1 MIFMVP
7 AMPEPTLLAIAD
19 AVTAAYLKSP
29 KVELVLKIASA
40 LTTEWSGS
48 GIAQARSNGWLSED
62 RDLTYTRSIVN
73 TDSNRLLVIVLC
85 GADQVTDSAGLA
97 DFHTCDPDM
106 IWKEDMRESFGLW
119 VEEKLQRIGIHDYDQ
134 DGLKTIDRVIEPLLT
149 GGTGDLLQLSDWL
162 ENWISASRLT

>member
-1 MIFMVP
+1 MSYFANTIRNHLKKQIERFQADTTDGRKMIFMVP

-62 RDLTYTRSIVN
+62 RDLTYTRSIV
-73 TDSNRLLVIVLC
+73 TRIVTVFWLLFFVVPI
-85 GADQVTDSAGLA
+85 
-97 DFHTCDPDM
+97 
-106 IWKEDMRESFGLW
+106 R
-119 VEEKLQRIGIHDYDQ
+119 
-134 DGLKTIDRVIEPLLT
+134 
-149 GGTGDLLQLSDWL
+149 
-162 ENWISASRLT
+162 